1 MRYVLFLSKPT
12 IKQKKKRREI
22 LFKSII
28 WRQRISKNSLS
39 RQKTTIAYLEME
51 ISVKNIFS
59 VVFRYCISF
68 KMIFVNDINIYLR
81 LLFREK
87 QNWERRQ
94 KKKREEQI
102 K

>member
-1 MRYVLFLSKPT
+1 MIIILVITNNINAICFVS
-12 IKQKKKRREI
+12 IQANKKKRREI

-68 KMIFVNDINIYLR
+68 KMIFVNNINIYLR

-87 QNWERRQ
+87 QN
-94 KKKREEQI
+94 
-102 K
+102 

>member
-12 IKQKKKRREI
+12 IKKKKKKRREI

-68 KMIFVNDINIYLR
+68 KMIFVNNINIYLR

-87 QNWERRQ
+87 QN
-94 KKKREEQI
+94 
-102 K
+102 